1 MDRKHATTCS
11 QQPNSEL
18 RDFKLFNTVSFKRT
32 EPKEMKNT
40 GIFSKDKTGKL
51 GLGLGWAQ
59 KKNNKQPVFTET
71 NFFDKRAKSKEF
83 QPKNIRQ
90 YVENR

>member
-1 MDRKHATTCS
+1 
-11 QQPNSEL
+11 
-18 RDFKLFNTVSFKRT
+18 
-32 EPKEMKNT
+32 MKNT

-71 NFFDKRAKSKEF
+71 NFFDKRAKNKEF

-90 YVENR
+90 YVENRQWKRLMASDKSSNQNDKGLTVKQLLERAK